1 MGFCHENSV
10 LRRSALQRL
19 GQFVLER
26 RAQWVDGTPDFE
38 HFEHELHERVMA
50 IERQLLVE
58 ELARYDVTAEH
69 IEVGGVTYRQ
79 ALTSSET
86 YLSAAGPIMVTRNLY
101 RPSGRGS
108 RSICPLE
115 LRAGVVRGQ
124 VSDNP

>member
-10 LRRSALQRL
+10 LRKCAFQQL
-19 GQFVLER
+19 GQFVSEWR
-26 RAQWVDGTPDFE
+26 TQWADGTPDFE
-38 HFEHELHERVMA
+38 HFERELHERVMA

-58 ELARYDVTAEH
+58 ELARYDVTTEQ

-86 YLSAAGPIMVTRNLY
+86 YLSAAGPITVTRNLY

-108 RSICPLE
+108 RSICT
-115 LRAGVVRGQ
+115 VVPIW
-124 VSDNP
+124 STN